1 MNSKIQS
8 SLSDRSRP
16 AASRMIVQAND
27 FFSRGCGRCER
38 FETSDCSTQFWREG
52 LLTLRQLCLDLGLV
66 ETVKWGCPCY
76 VHQGRNIA
84 ILGALRAEFR
94 LAFFNAALLKD
105 PSALLERCGP
115 NTQHPDTIRLTDA
128 AQVVCLADT
137 LRAYLKEAMA
147 YAQAGIRPA
156 KKVVEL
162 ELPLELIDAL
172 KADPAL
178 AEAYDRLT
186 PGRQRSHVIFLNA
199 AKKAETRRTRMA
211 LLRDRIMAGLGAQ
224 ER

>member
-16 AASRMIVQAND
+16 TASRMIVQAND

-38 FETSDCSTQFWREG
+38 FDTKDCSAQLWREG

-76 VHQGRNIA
+76 VYQGRNIA

-94 LAFFNAALLKD
+94 LAFFNAALMKD
-105 PSALLERCGP
+105 PCSVLERCGP
-115 NTQHPDTIRLTDA
+115 NTQHPDTIRFADA
-128 AQVVCLADT
+128 AQVLRLADT
-137 LRAYLKEAMA
+137 LRAYLQEAMA
-147 YAQAGIRPA
+147 YAQAGIRPVKA
-156 KKVVEL
+156 SPKL
-162 ELPLELIDAL
+162 ELPVEMTDAL
-172 KADPAL
+172 QADPAL
-178 AEAYDRLT
+178 AEAFDRLT

-199 AKKAETRRTRMA
+199 AKKAETRRSRMT